1 MKREEAEAAHKLR
14 LSFWIHIFVLAV
26 VALAFLVSAYLA
38 ATGDPKA
45 GLTEKAMNVITAIV
59 AGGVGFITGKGS
71 K

>member
-1 MKREEAEAAHKLR
+1 MLG
-14 LSFWIHIFVLAV
+14 V
-26 VALAFLVSAYLA
+26 VGVTFLVSASIA
-38 ATGDPKA
+38 AKGDPKS